1 MSGAYRDDLG
11 AARARVGDLEREAA
25 QLRARNAQLESVA
38 RQKREA
44 RQIAQQP
51 EAEAT
56 QPSAAVRAMV
66 VLTRICVG
74 IGVIALGGSRHE
86 HPPISHPVPALIAFA
101 LAFVFWC
108 CSGFR
113 RVWT

>member
-11 AARARVGDLEREAA
+11 AARARVDDLEREAA

-38 RQKREA
+38 RQKRDA
-44 RQIAQQP
+44 RQDAQQP
-51 EAEAT
+51 EAE

-66 VLTRICVG
+66 VLTRICIG
-74 IGVIALGGSRHE
+74 IGVVALGGSRYS
-86 HPPISHPVPALIAFA
+86 HPPTPHPVPALIAFA
-101 LAFVFWC
+101 LASVFWC

-113 RVWT
+113 RVWP